1 MTSILHLLCDRFNQ
15 VDSKV
20 NALAIE
26 YARFNSTVT
35 NSEVLVALAATEDEV
50 ANGLVHINNTLES
63 MKAEV
68 RRTVRRRILTH
79 AGVSLACAAARE
91 EKYPRLCT
99 RLNFSLECNFYS
111 DLMFSPISA
120 RLQL

>member
-1 MTSILHLLCDRFNQ
+1 M
-15 VDSKV
+15 DSKV

-50 ANGLVHINNTLES
+50 ANGLVHINTTLES

-68 RRTVRRRILTH
+68 RRTVRILH
-79 AGVSLACAAARE
+79 
-91 EKYPRLCT
+91 
-99 RLNFSLECNFYS
+99 
-111 DLMFSPISA
+111 LM
-120 RLQL
+120 